1 MFDSHEWEVLL
12 DLVSDGILIT
22 DHECNIVKVNKAY
35 ERMAKR
41 TAQELIGTNINNME
55 WRKNNESSAV
65 KVLQTRK
72 PVTTIQQVVVDH
84 EKKEFISTGMPMFNE
99 QNEIIYVVNCVRDMT
114 ELHELKRALEQIKQM
129 NQTYLKQLKSLKE
142 RELHLEGLVAH
153 SKEMIDVLTVAA
165 KVATVDSQVILRGES
180 GVGKEVIAKF
190 IHKNSM
196 RACEAFIKV
205 NCGAIPEALMES
217 EFFGYESGAFTGANR
232 EGKPGVFE
240 LANHGTLFLDE
251 IGDMPLDLQVK
262 LLRVL
267 EEQEFRRVGGVK
279 TIRSDVRI
287 IAATNQNLE
296 EMVQRKA
303 FRKDLY
309 YRLQVYPI
317 HIPPL
322 RKRREDIPYLI
333 QYFLEA
339 YQKKRAIQFRI
350 DPDVIQ
356 LLCQYDWPG
365 NIRELSNVI
374 ERMAI
379 TSSNKD
385 ILIEHVPQ
393 EIFGNFR
400 HIMPECLQ
408 EEVELFE
415 YQKLTRA
422 LALHKSTRKA
432 ALALKM
438 SQPTFVRKMKLYE
451 QKYRTDLKMDHLS
464 SE

>member
-1 MFDSHEWEVLL
+1 MFDSHEWEILL

-35 ERMAKR
+35 ERMAER
-41 TAQELIGTNINNME
+41 TAQDLIGTNINDME

-72 PVTTIQQVVVDH
+72 PVTTMQQVVDEH
-84 EKKEFISTGMPMFNE
+84 GKKEFISTGMPMFNE

-114 ELHELKRALEQIKQM
+114 DLHELKRALEQIKQM
-129 NQTYLKQLKSLKE
+129 NQTYLEQLKSLKE
-142 RELHLEGLVAH
+142 RELHLDGLIAH
-153 SKEMIDVLTVAA
+153 SKEMIDVLTAAA
-165 KVATVDSQVILRGES
+165 KVASVDSQVILRGES

-190 IHKNSM
+190 IHKNSK
-196 RACEAFIKV
+196 RANEAFIKV

-251 IGDMPLDLQVK
+251 IGDMTLDLQVK

-296 EMVQRKA
+296 EMVERKA

-322 RKRREDIPYLI
+322 RNRKDDIPYLI
-333 QYFLEA
+333 QHFIET
-339 YQKKRAIQFRI
+339 YQQKRAIQIRI

-365 NIRELSNVI
+365 NIRELSNVV
-374 ERMAI
+374 ERMTI
-379 TSSNKD
+379 TSSNKE
-385 ILIEHVPQ
+385 ILLEHVPQ
-393 EIFGNFR
+393 EIFGNF
-400 HIMPECLQ
+400 HQFVPTCLQ
-408 EEVELFE
+408 DEVELFE
-415 YQKLTRA
+415 YQKLKRS
-422 LALHKSTRKA
+422 LAMHKSTRKA
-432 ALALKM
+432 ALALKI
-438 SQPTFVRKMKLYE
+438 SQPTFVRKLNLYQ
-451 QKYRTDLKMDHLS
+451 QKYATDSNVDHM
-464 SE
+464 